1 MYDKKPKI
9 KLEGFALQGWDEI
22 ISFVSAKNNNST
34 ILIIDCY
41 VGIDQNEL
49 KANFKKIKHKLFVDT
64 NKLFKSEKKLISLTE
79 RYMTTDVLF
88 GNFTHLSLADYF
100 DIGKLTAMRDKI
112 RKTKGTVIIMGVGAS
127 LVEKGNIHIFA
138 DMPRWEIQQRMRRKE
153 VKAIGIDNRKDAF
166 SLQYKRGY
174 FNDWK
179 MIDKHKRNVY
189 TKVDF
194 WLDSTENNKPKLI
207 NRNMFFAG
215 MEKAASSPF
224 RVVPFFD
231 PAPWGG
237 KWMMEVCDLDRSKIN
252 FGWCFDCVPEENS
265 LLFSVNNVEF
275 EMPSVNLVYTKSKE
289 LLGEPVEARF
299 GKEFPIRFD
308 FLDTMDGGNLSMQV
322 HPTTQFATEN
332 FGLTYTQ
339 DESYYL
345 IDAKEDAHVFLGVK
359 TGINN
364 TEMLNEL
371 EKTQTEKDY
380 IFDAEKYINYIPAKK
395 HDHFLI
401 PAGTIHCSGKNSMV
415 LEISSTPNIFTFK
428 LWDWNR
434 MGLDGKPRP
443 VNITR
448 GKKVIQ
454 WNRNTEYVHKQLVNQ
469 FTTVAEGNGWR
480 EEKTGLHPNEFIE
493 TRRHWFSTKVKHQTN
508 NSVNVLN
515 LIEGACVIVES
526 PSNAFQPF
534 IVHYAETF
542 IVPAAVGEYTI
553 RPYGESEGKECAT
566 IKAYV
571 RF

>member
-252 FGWCFDCVPEENS
+252 FGWCF
-265 LLFSVNNVEF
+265 
-275 EMPSVNLVYTKSKE
+275 
-289 LLGEPVEARF
+289 
-299 GKEFPIRFD
+299 
-308 FLDTMDGGNLSMQV
+308 
-322 HPTTQFATEN
+322 
-332 FGLTYTQ
+332 
-339 DESYYL
+339 
-345 IDAKEDAHVFLGVK
+345 
-359 TGINN
+359 
-364 TEMLNEL
+364 
-371 EKTQTEKDY
+371 
-380 IFDAEKYINYIPAKK
+380 
-395 HDHFLI
+395 
-401 PAGTIHCSGKNSMV
+401 
-415 LEISSTPNIFTFK
+415 
-428 LWDWNR
+428 
-434 MGLDGKPRP
+434 
-443 VNITR
+443 
-448 GKKVIQ
+448 
-454 WNRNTEYVHKQLVNQ
+454 
-469 FTTVAEGNGWR
+469 
-480 EEKTGLHPNEFIE
+480 
-493 TRRHWFSTKVKHQTN
+493 
-508 NSVNVLN
+508 
-515 LIEGACVIVES
+515 
-526 PSNAFQPF
+526 
-534 IVHYAETF
+534 
-542 IVPAAVGEYTI
+542 
-553 RPYGESEGKECAT
+553 
-566 IKAYV
+566 
-571 RF
+571 